1 MRARLIKC
9 YVDPLSP
16 VILVSAIIAGL
27 SFFSKSIVRNK
38 PVSQV
43 DWTPLFSRR
52 PTSSSKAVILPA
64 TCPRLPLLLRT
75 SLEPLV
81 APFFLQALESTAV
94 ETIAPLRLVL
104 EAHFV
109 FSQSLA
115 NL

>member
-1 MRARLIKC
+1 MRARLIKR
-9 YVDPLSP
+9 YVDRFSP

-27 SFFSKSIVRNK
+27 SIFTKSIVRNK

-52 PTSSSKAVILPA
+52 PSSSSKAVRLPA
-64 TCPRLPLLLRT
+64 DCHRLPLLLCA
-75 SLEPLV
+75 SLERLV
-81 APFFLQALESTAV
+81 APFFLQALESAAV

-104 EAHFV
+104 DANFV
-109 FSQSLA
+109 LSQSIA